1 MALVSASY
9 GNSLTND
16 TIEYVSNDNTMLASS
31 GAFQSSSMWITDAW
45 ISGRRDSGS
54 ATATAHVAVYTTDSN
69 QRPQARL
76 GISNDFSF
84 GSSVSSQ
91 KQATFA
97 TPIGIGSGRFALAV
111 IGTNSGTTFY
121 VNGAPSNSG
130 VSNIYK
136 QTGLSSGS
144 FPTTF
149 TGTYLTGQNSLSL
162 SVVGYRNEAP
172 ITPAILSPNTTIN
185 TTTPTFVS
193 SFRDLNGTYGAT
205 SGLGVNTGDK
215 LSKYH
220 IVVRNAST
228 LQVVWDAMLTATSA
242 ERAADQTAAVYAGT
256 TLTRGVT
263 YEWMVTH
270 FDDLNAV
277 SPDTTWVQFT
287 PANVGF
293 ITLDGAPTGH
303 IDQNTGITFNA
314 RWNHDGG
321 LAMNAAEIRLRGSIG
336 GSILQSSPTITKSVT
351 SSASPGTNFTM
362 TWAETGFANLDWSKD
377 YYYEVRGRD
386 TGSNWST
393 WSDPRLFTTDL
404 APGVPTNL
412 TPSGGDVYTSYP
424 VLRFSFTDGDDLEP
438 PGGTL
443 SGISR
448 LIDSTGYSQD
458 ISATWNSGIALWETT
473 LADAQMKRNEV
484 QTIKINSTSAPT
496 GGTFTLTFNGS
507 TTAGIAYNANA
518 ATVQTALTG
527 LASVGAG
534 NATVTGGPG
543 PNAAFVVTFINT
555 RGLTDQPAITATLT
569 GLTGG
574 SGHTFQNTET
584 LKGGIW
590 YGTYTHKATGFD
602 GTLYSGGS
610 TTLAAA
616 TFSAGTTFQYASG
629 PIPTITAPTNGSTS
643 VYSSI
648 VMTWTVANGTQ
659 AKYQVEAKDTTGTK
673 VYDSGVLISG
683 ALTHTIPSGWLRN
696 LNQYSIILTVWDSLD
711 LSGTAT
717 ALVTISL
724 PAVSTPTGFQAIP
737 ISLKNDPFP
746 SAIQLFWDPTTIAEK
761 YFRHYSIWRTGG
773 GETRRIMFVKSPAV
787 TSFIDHNPV
796 SGVDYTYKLRQVLKE
811 PTSNVAENEVES
823 SEVTANARV
832 DLNGVVLASVENGED
847 HRVVLHY
854 ADDRGWTR
862 NIEEAQFTPLAGRKS
877 PITGGRET
885 PKPVTYRSRARWYEG
900 SGTYQLIT
908 DRFGTAQDR
917 YEDLEDLDATRHVC
931 SYRDERGRRFFVRI
945 ADYQIQDVRPLR
957 YTINLTLREEDYT
970 EGVI

>member
-1 MALVSASY
+1 MTPVLAYY
-9 GNSLTND
+9 GNSNQT
-16 TIEYVSNDNTMLASS
+16 EGVEFVSNDNTMLASS
-31 GAFQSSSMWITDAW
+31 GGFQSSGVWITGGW
-45 ISGRRDSGS
+45 VYGRRDAAS
-54 ATATAHVAVYTTDSN
+54 ATATAHVGVYTTDSN
-69 QRPQARL
+69 QRPQAKL
-76 GISNDFSF
+76 GTSTDISF
-84 GSSVSSQ
+84 GSSVMSL
-91 KQATFA
+91 KQFFFT
-97 TPIGIGSGRFALAV
+97 TPVGLGSGRFASGI
-111 IGTNSGTTFY
+111 IGTNVGTTFL
-121 VNGAPSNSG
+121 VGAGPSNSG

-136 QTGLSSGS
+136 QTGLSSGNL
-144 FPTTF
+144 PTPF
-149 TGTYLTGQNSLSL
+149 TGAYLTGQNSLTL
-162 SVVGYRNEAP
+162 YLYGNRNEAP
-172 ITPAILSPNTTIN
+172 RTPIITSPSGTVN

-193 SFRDLNGTYGAT
+193 TFRDWNGTFGTT
-205 SGLGVNTGDK
+205 SGDGQDVGDK

-228 LQVVWDAMLTATSA
+228 LQVVWDAMLTATSS
-242 ERAADQTAAVYAGT
+242 ERTADATAAVYAGT
-256 TLTRGVT
+256 ALTRGTT

-270 FDDLNAV
+270 FDDLGGV
-277 SPDTTWVQFT
+277 SPDTEWVQFT

-303 IDQNTGITFNA
+303 LDVNTGITFNA

-336 GSILQSSPTITKSVT
+336 GSILQASPTIVKSVA

-362 TWAETGFANLDWSKD
+362 TWAETTFANLDWSKD

-386 TGSNWST
+386 TSSNWST

-412 TPSGGDVYTSYP
+412 TPSSGDVWTSYP
-424 VLRFSFTDGDDLEP
+424 LIRFSFTDGDDVEP
-438 PGGTL
+438 PAGTL

-448 LIDSTGYSQD
+448 LTDSTGYAQD
-458 ISATWNSGIALWETT
+458 VTAAWNSSIGLWEAT
-473 LADAQMKRNEV
+473 LTDTQMKRNEV
-484 QTIKINSTSAPT
+484 QTIKINSTTAPT

-574 SGHTFQNTET
+574 SGHTFSNTET
-584 LKGGIW
+584 TKGGIW
-590 YGTYTHKATGFD
+590 YGTYSHKATGFD
-602 GTLYSGGS
+602 GTLYSGGV
-610 TTLAAA
+610 TTLASA
-616 TFSAGTTFQYASG
+616 TWSPSATFQYQAG

-648 VMTWTVANGTQ
+648 VMTWTVSAGTQ
-659 AKYQVEAKDTTGTK
+659 AKYQVEAMDTSGVK
-673 VYDSGVLISG
+673 VYDSGVVISG

-696 LNQYSIILTVWDSLD
+696 LQQYSLVLTVFDSLD
-711 LSGTAT
+711 LPGVAT
-717 ALVTISL
+717 ALVTINL
-724 PAVSTPTGFQAIP
+724 GTTTAPTGFQAIP
-737 ISLKNDPFP
+737 VSLKNDPFP
-746 SAIQLFWDPTTIAEK
+746 TAIQLFWDPTTIAEK

-773 GETRRIMFVKSPAV
+773 GETRRIMFVKTPAI

-811 PTSNVAENEVES
+811 PTSGVAENEVES
-823 SEVTANARV
+823 AEVTANARV
-832 DLNGVVLASVENGED
+832 DLNGMVLASVENGED
-847 HRVVLHY
+847 HRVVLHF

-862 NIEEAQFTPLAGRKS
+862 MIEEATFTPLAGRKS

-885 PKPVTYRSRARWYEG
+885 PKPVTYRSRARWFEG
-900 SGTYQLIT
+900 SGTYQLVT
-908 DRFGTAQDR
+908 DRYATAQDR
-917 YEDLEDLDATRHVC
+917 WEDLNDLDATRAVC
-931 SYRDERGRRFFVRI
+931 SVRTERGDRWFVRI
-945 ADYQIQDVRPLR
+945 TDLQRQDVRPMR
-957 YTINLTLREEDYT
+957 YTISMSLREEDYT